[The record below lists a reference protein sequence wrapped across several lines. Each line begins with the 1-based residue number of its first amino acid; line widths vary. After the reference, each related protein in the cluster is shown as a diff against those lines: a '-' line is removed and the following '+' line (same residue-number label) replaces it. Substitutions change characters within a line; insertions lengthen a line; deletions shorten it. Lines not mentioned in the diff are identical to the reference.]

1 MANNSSPT
9 QDFVPVKEIRNG
21 VLILK
26 DGSMRVILIISS
38 LNFGLKSDD
47 EKMAII
53 EAYRNFLN
61 SLDFTLQIFIRSI
74 RLDIKPYLKTLEEQL
89 ANQNNDLLKIQI
101 KEYIEFI
108 KFFTENNDV
117 MTKNFF
123 VVVSYLPAIVG
134 AKSGG
139 LLAKGLSVLNLGQKN
154 EETPTAD
161 TDFDENV
168 YQLNQRVAVVQNG
181 LGRVGLRS
189 EILGTEELVELF
201 FKIFNPGEDSAPS
214 VEITEDKLA
223 PIPQR
228 QIM

>member
-1 MANNSSPT
+1 
-9 QDFVPVKEIRNG
+9 
-21 VLILK
+21 
-26 DGSMRVILIISS
+26 MRVVLIISS
-38 LNFGLKSDD
+38 INFGLKSDD
-47 EKMAII
+47 EKMAILD
-53 EAYRNFLN
+53 AYRNFLN
-61 SLDFTLQIFIRSI
+61 SLDFTLQIFIRSV
-74 RLDIKPYLKTLEEQL
+74 RLDIKPYIKTLEERL
-89 ANQNNDLLKIQI
+89 IDQNNDLLKIQI

-123 VVVSYLPAIVG
+123 VVVSYLPPIIG

-139 LLAKGLSVLNLGQKN
+139 IIAKGLSALNLGQRN
-154 EETPTAD
+154 DNDGEASTM

-168 YQLNQRVAVVQNG
+168 YQLDQRVAVVRNG

-214 VEITEDKLA
+214 VEITENKLA

-228 QIM
+228 QMM